1 MLKNRVISLFL
12 CMGLLFSGCVPGNLK
27 QEQTSGTEPVSM
39 NPAPD
44 LSYEVPV
51 SVPHILVD
59 QIGYPSFGE
68 KTAIFTGDNLP
79 KDFEVVD
86 TESGEVVFSGK
97 IKEREHSGTDRDVS
111 GYGDFSEL
119 TEEGSYY
126 IQSSILGRSYEFKID
141 EDVYDDIFADAIA
154 RLKVHQEKKLNV
166 ILPTQ
171 NGEPAEKIMQ
181 GGWFTD
187 ELGNQELLQ
196 SCEAMMTVLT
206 AYELYPDSFEK
217 ENPEEEPALLSHL
230 RMQTEWMLGLQDE
243 KSGGV
248 YGGILAESDKAIPT
262 YRAAE
267 MSVEAAACFAAA
279 MAKFSYTYK
288 KYDQQYAAQCLR
300 AADRAWKY
308 IGKQQTSEDETK
320 AATTA
325 GMLFTAAAE
334 LYRASGQQA
343 YHLPVKQILS
353 AGVKP
358 GEDVWDTYGAVTYL
372 MTRFSVDV
380 ENCAVIM
387 KQLMNCA
394 EEISAR
400 ARASAYFTEGNAAYT
415 NTKELLWNMVILSV
429 ADYVITNHEYATVI
443 EEHQH
448 YLFGCNPDGI
458 SLMKEEDCDSVLPS
472 ESGEREELLLNAYYI
487 CMLSQMLKED

>member
-1 MLKNRVISLFL
+1 
-12 CMGLLFSGCVPGNLK
+12 MGLLFSGCTSDAFRQ
-27 QEQTSGTEPVSM
+27 QETAGTELVSM

-59 QIGYPSFGE
+59 QIGYPPHGE
-68 KTAIFTGDNLP
+68 KTVIFTGSSLP
-79 KDFEVVD
+79 EEFEVVD
-86 TESGEVVFSGK
+86 ADSGEVVFAGK
-97 IKEREHSGTDRDVS
+97 IKRREQSNGGQETP

-119 TEEGSYY
+119 TEEGTYY
-126 IQSSILGRSYEFKID
+126 IQSSVLGRSYEFVIRD
-141 EDVYDDIFADAIA
+141 DVYDGIFADAIA
-154 RLKVHQEKKLNV
+154 RLARHQEKKLNV
-166 ILPTQ
+166 ILPTE

-187 ELGNQELLQ
+187 EEGNQDLLQ
-196 SCEAMMTVLT
+196 SCEAMMAVLT
-206 AYELYPDSFEK
+206 AYELYPDSFEQ
-217 ENPEEEPALLSHL
+217 ENQEEEPALFSCL
-230 RMQTEWMLGLQDE
+230 RQQTEWMLGLQDE

-248 YGGILAESDKAIPT
+248 YGGILAENDKAIPT
-262 YRAAE
+262 YRAAA
-267 MSVEAAACFAAA
+267 MSEETAACFAAA

-308 IGKQQTSEDETK
+308 ISKQQIAQEGTK
-320 AATTA
+320 AAA
-325 GMLFTAAAE
+325 AEGMLFSAAAE
-334 LYRASGQQA
+334 LYRASGQQT
-343 YHLPVKQILS
+343 YHLTVKQILS

-358 GEDVWDTYGAVTYL
+358 GEEVWDTYGAVTYL
-372 MTRFSVDV
+372 TTRLSVNV
-380 ENCAVIM
+380 EECEVLM

-394 EEISAR
+394 EEIPAR
-400 ARASAYFTEGNAAYT
+400 ARANAYFTEGNAAYT

-448 YLFGCNPDGI
+448 YFSGCNPDGI
-458 SLMKEEDCDSVLPS
+458 CLIKEEGCDSILPS
-472 ESGEREELLLNAYYI
+472 EDGGREDLLLNAYYI

>member
-1 MLKNRVISLFL
+1 MARNRIISLFV
-12 CMGLLFSGCVPGNLK
+12 CMGLLFSGCAPGALK
-27 QEQTSGTEPVSM
+27 REEIAGTELVSM

-44 LSYEVPV
+44 LSYEVPA

-59 QIGYPSFGE
+59 QIGYPSLGE

-79 KDFEVVD
+79 EDFEVVD
-86 TESGEVVFSGK
+86 AESGEVVFSGK
-97 IKEREHSGTDRDVS
+97 IKEREQSNVNRELP

-119 TEEGSYY
+119 TEEGTYY
-126 IQSSILGRSYEFKID
+126 IRSSVLGRSYEFVIRD
-141 EDVYDDIFADAIA
+141 DVYDGIFADAIA
-154 RLKVHQEKKLNV
+154 RLARHQEKKLNV
-166 ILPTQ
+166 ILPTE

-187 ELGNQELLQ
+187 KAGNQDLMQ
-196 SCEAMMTVLT
+196 SCEVMMAVLT
-206 AYELYPDSFEK
+206 AYELYPDSFGK
-217 ENPEEEPALLSHL
+217 EDPEEQPVLFSYL
-230 RMQTEWMLGLQDE
+230 RQQTEWMLGLQDE

-248 YGGILAESDKAIPT
+248 YGGILAESDKAIPA
-262 YRAAE
+262 YRAAD
-267 MSVEAAACFAAA
+267 MSEEAAACFAAA

-308 IGKQQTSEDETK
+308 ISKQKEAEDGTK
-320 AATTA
+320 AAATE
-325 GMLFTAAAE
+325 GMLLSAAAE
-334 LYRASGQQA
+334 LYRASGQQT

-358 GEDVWDTYGAVTYL
+358 GEDAWDTYGAVTYL
-372 MTRFSVDV
+372 TTRSSVNV
-380 ENCAVIM
+380 EDCEVLM

-448 YLFGCNPDGI
+448 YFFGCNPDGI
-458 SLMKEEDCDSVLPS
+458 CLMKEEGSDSILPLKD
-472 ESGEREELLLNAYYI
+472 GEREGLLLNAYYI